1 MNLKILLLLFIS
13 SLQLFAGYSG
23 EIFTSGYH
31 DIVVSTLN
39 AVSGLAASNNGPLIK
54 IATAIAVLIM
64 SIKVIFNQNVR
75 NIAGFEILKMGTFV
89 IAIQALFIN
98 APDDDNHA
106 YAVIDRISLQ
116 TTEVRQVP
124 KGIGE
129 FLSLFTMLEDGIM
142 KKMELYFST
151 PDSLSYRQA
160 GLGFTIS
167 TQMEIMRTNIV
178 NVNLKKSFAEYID
191 NCKVDG
197 DFSTGD
203 QNLQYLISASGTNIL
218 TQLGT
223 ERTSLTLV
231 YTDLNPNGEVMSCKD
246 AWVSIKS
253 DMGTEAFNNQA
264 AYAKARG
271 LVAQT
276 YATKVAN
283 AEMITGINNANIAA
297 KDQLVAAIARNAT
310 VDAVQKVANFNG
322 VSDSLLTKQL
332 SISELSMTNSSI
344 LSNYQAQQTVPILK
358 ALCTAFIIVL
368 SWIAGILAIATMNA
382 GYIKFLIIL
391 NVWLMLWSPLFQ
403 VLNFAIDLLVSDA
416 LSMYDNG
423 LNASNQVGVYEIL
436 GGKLAIVT
444 NLVWSVPILAFGI
457 AKGGE
462 FAMTQFVS
470 AMVAPVQNA
479 AHHTT
484 KDDLSTALSGKSEYL
499 GPDGIRNE
507 RNGNT
512 GTGYE
517 SKNLNANGNPITTN
531 SGQHTTTVE
540 SSTAKG
546 TTATVNSKTGEINV
560 TNPNA
565 NSSVQNAVQQSLAN
579 AEQNVKTLQNGL
591 ANESS
596 NVASKVTTNGDG
608 TVTSLNTG
616 NNLAVTEADGKTFT
630 KMNSAASSNAF
641 NTSNKNALVDSISN
655 DKQAMTALGLGV
667 NSGSSAGGAILE
679 KLTGASVNF
688 SQSGNIAVKTADGT
702 SFELSKNSQFGKEFT
717 ENYQKSMTEQIQSS
731 KGNTQAYANVV
742 SAVNGENQSDS
753 NSTARK
759 VSQAYS
765 ELDSASQTY
774 QSVKSQGTA
783 NSDNIMTS
791 AFQNFFDKN
800 ERFKNA
806 SAEDKADFMVNKM
819 VEWNQSESG
828 IKDRI
833 AFVKDNTNQSELK
846 NTVDNK
852 DKINN
857 GEKELRGK
865 TSDVKETNYNDHS
878 NEDTKAYLKGEG
890 KRIENSNLGNKEVEN
905 GVNNHVKKDG
915 EVGNNVDEKL
925 NINGKVIGA
934 KQDENANKVHDSIT
948 MNVAEGL
955 ENFGEN
961 VKDTIKNLPGGTDDH
976 INPDIKRFAD
986 NNATQNE
993 TTYKNSKLGN
1003 NNLIEDKILG
1013 KDDINSSQLGKAST
1027 EDLARIYTH
1036 DKNHDKLSNGAKVDL
1051 HNELEKRG
1059 YDFKTKDYSSN
1070 YEGETPNRESI
1081 IPNGDGGNP
1090 GSSARKLKNDFKD
1103 EESYKSYDWTDSIL
1117 NEKYNK

>member
-1 MNLKILLLLFIS
+1 MNFKIIILLFIS
-13 SLQLFAGYSG
+13 SLQLFAGHSG

-39 AVSGLAASNNGPLIK
+39 AVSGLAASNNVPLIK
-54 IATAIAVLIM
+54 IATAIAILIM
-64 SIKVIFNQNVR
+64 SIKIIFNQNVR
-75 NIAGFEILKMGTFV
+75 NIAGFEVLKMATFV
-89 IAIQALFIN
+89 VAIQALFIN

-106 YAVIDRISLQ
+106 YAVIDKISLQ

-142 KKMELYFST
+142 AKMELYFST

-160 GLGFTIS
+160 GLGFTVG
-167 TQMEIMRTNIV
+167 TQMEIMRTNIIDA
-178 NVNLKKSFAEYID
+178 NLKKTFEDYIL
-191 NCKVDG
+191 NCKIDG
-197 DFSTGD
+197 EFATNE
-203 QNLQYLISASGTNIL
+203 QNLQHLISASGTNIL
-218 TQLGT
+218 TQLSSN
-223 ERTSLTLV
+223 ESRLTLF
-231 YTDLNPNGEVMSCKD
+231 YTDANAGGAVMSCKD
-246 AWVSIKS
+246 AWSLIAS
-253 DMGTEAFNNQA
+253 ELGTQAFNNQS

-271 LVAQT
+271 LIAQT
-276 YATKVAN
+276 YANKVTE
-283 AEMITGINNANIAA
+283 AEMITGINNANVTA
-297 KDQLVAAIARNAT
+297 KEQLVAAIARNAT

-344 LSNYQAQQTVPILK
+344 LANYQAQQTIPILK

-403 VLNFAIDLLVSDA
+403 VLNFAIDILVSDA
-416 LSMYDNG
+416 LSMYESG

-436 GGKLAIVT
+436 GGKLAMVT

-462 FAMTQFVS
+462 FAMTQFIS
-470 AMVAPVQNA
+470 AMVSPVQNA

-484 KDDLSTALSGKSEYL
+484 KEDMSSALGGKAEYL
-499 GPDGIRNE
+499 GSDGNRIE

-517 SKNLNANGNPITTN
+517 SKNVNASGNFAASNTGT
-531 SGQHTTTVE
+531 HTESVE

-546 TTATVNSKTGEINV
+546 TTATVNSKTGEISV

-565 NSSVQNAVQQSLAN
+565 NSNVQSAVQQSVTN

-596 NVASKVTTNGDG
+596 NVASKVTTSGDG

-655 DKQAMTALGLGV
+655 DKQAKTALSLDV
-667 NSGSSAGGAILE
+667 NSGSSAIGNIAQ

-688 SQSGNIAVKTADGT
+688 SQNGNIAVTTSDGT
-702 SFELSKNSQFGKEFT
+702 SFELSKNSSFGKEFS

-783 NSDNIMTS
+783 NSDNIMNS
-791 AFQNFFDKN
+791 AFQNYFDKN
-800 ERFKNA
+800 ERFKDA
-806 SAEDKADFMVNKM
+806 SAADKADFMVNKM

-828 IKDRI
+828 IKDRMDFI
-833 AFVKDNTNQSELK
+833 KDNTNQSELK
-846 NTVDNK
+846 NTVNNK
-852 DKINN
+852 DKIDN
-857 GEKELRGK
+857 GKKELEGK
-865 TSDVKETNYNDHS
+865 TSDVTETNYNDNS
-878 NEDTKAYLKGEG
+878 NAGTKSYLEGEG

-905 GVNNHVKKDG
+905 DVNNHVKGD
-915 EVGNNVDEKL
+915 VGKNANEKL
-925 NINGKVIGA
+925 NTNGKVIEGHEQKNA
-934 KQDENANKVHDSIT
+934 DKVGDNLTIKAVESASDGMDAVKQL
-948 MNVAEGL
+948 G
-955 ENFGEN
+955 ENFSGTKDVEN
-961 VKDTIKNLPGGTDDH
+961 PEA
-976 INPDIKRFAD
+976 KRFA
-986 NNATQNE
+986 
-993 TTYKNSKLGN
+993 N
-1003 NNLIEDKILG
+1003 NNKVVNNDTYTHAQQGDNKLITPSYTGDV
-1013 KDDINSSQLGKAST
+1013 INKSELKNTSD
-1027 EDLARIYTH
+1027 EDLSRIYNY
-1036 DKNHDKLSNGAKVDL
+1036 DKNNDKLSDGSKDVIKD
-1051 HNELEKRG
+1051 ELGKRG
-1059 YDFKTKDYSSN
+1059 YDFNSNEYSSK
-1070 YEGETPNRESI
+1070 YSPTDIKSPV
-1081 IPNGDGGNP
+1081 IPNGDKHNP
-1090 GSSARKLKNDFKD
+1090 GSDIQNTDQLNKGKSDFAFNWENTFD
-1103 EESYKSYDWTDSIL
+1103 KSSQ
-1117 NEKYNK
+1117 K